1 MTNTGEK
8 ELPLYVIT
16 FENKLGFGTLAG
28 HIFEALE
35 LGVRGFYK
43 DWFVTKDKFNGNLE
57 IRSMSTRHLY
67 LALILWEFDYTFIHT
82 GKELKKKRLLCFV
95 VIKKDIKRVLCEQ
108 NKRELYYLDK

>member
-16 FENKLGFGTLAG
+16 FENKLGFGPFGTLAG

-57 IRSMSTRHLY
+57 IRSMSTRHLC
-67 LALILWEFDYTFIHT
+67 LALILWEFDYTFILT

-95 VIKKDIKRVLCEQ
+95 VIKKDIKRT
-108 NKRELYYLDK
+108 K

>member
-43 DWFVTKDKFNGNLE
+43 D
-57 IRSMSTRHLY
+57 
-67 LALILWEFDYTFIHT
+67 
-82 GKELKKKRLLCFV
+82 
-95 VIKKDIKRVLCEQ
+95 
-108 NKRELYYLDK
+108 